1 MARVF
6 LDRAWMPTA
15 TTGTGTV
22 TLGSAKSADYFTF
35 AEAGIAD
42 GDTAKYVIL
51 DGSDVEKGIGTYT
64 ASGTLWSRDT
74 VEASR
79 IGGTAGTSKINLSG
93 GATIF
98 ITASAAEA
106 QAVYDKL
113 LNLAANSV
121 LARAAAT
128 AGAVSGVALAA
139 SQLLGRGSTGDV
151 AAIDVGT
158 GLSFSGTTLNVSA
171 GGKLVAI
178 FRPRDNEPPSSNYAT
193 LDTRNG
199 HDVLDFDT
207 TTQESAIFSGVI
219 PSHYGTSG
227 LTLQITAS
235 LTSATT
241 GTLGWVAGFER
252 IDSGTLDIDAD
263 SFAADQTGTAATVPG
278 TSGVTM
284 THTITFSNSQID
296 GLVAG
301 DPFRIRIRRDV
312 ANDTATGDA
321 EFIIARLEMQ

>member
-1 MARVF
+1 MAKVY
-6 LDRAWMPTA
+6 LDRAWVATA
-15 TTGTGTV
+15 TSGAGTI
-22 TLGSAKSADYFTF
+22 TLGAAQNGYNTF
-35 AEAGIAD
+35 AEAGASNS
-42 GDTAKYVIL
+42 DTVCYVIL
-51 DGSDVEKGIGTYT
+51 DGNDYEEGIGTY
-64 ASGTLWSRDT
+64 ASAGPTLSRDT
-74 VEASR
+74 VIISK
-79 IGGTAGTSKINLSG
+79 AGAVVSTSKLSLSG
-93 GATIF
+93 SATVF
-98 ITASAAEA
+98 VTAPATDA
-106 QAVYDKL
+106 QTVYDKL
-113 LNLAANSV
+113 INLAANSV

-128 AGAVSGVALAA
+128 TGAVSGVALSA
-139 SQLLGRGSTGDV
+139 SQLIGRGSTGDV
-151 AAIDVGT
+151 AAISVGT
-158 GLSFSGTTLNVSA
+158 GLSFSGTTLNAA
-171 GGKLVAI
+171 GSKLIAV

-199 HDVLDFDT
+199 HDVLDFDA
-207 TTQESAIFSGVI
+207 TTQEAAIFSGVI

-252 IDSGTLDIDAD
+252 INSGTLDIDAD

-312 ANDTATGDA
+312 TNDTATGDA

>member
-6 LDRAWMPTA
+6 LDRAWMTTA

-42 GDTAKYVIL
+42 ADTAYYVII
-51 DGSDVEKGIGTYT
+51 DGTDVEIGLGTYT
-64 ASGTLWSRDT
+64 ASGTTFSRDT
-74 VEASR
+74 VLASKVS
-79 IGGTAGTSKINLSG
+79 GTAGTSKLNLSG
-93 GATIF
+93 SATIYVTETGLEPNATF
-98 ITASAAEA
+98 SQLRNQT
-106 QAVYDKL
+106 
-113 LNLAANSV
+113 ANSV

-128 AGAVSGVALAA
+128 TGAVSGVALSA
-139 SQLLGRGSTGDV
+139 SQLIGRGSTGDV
-151 AAIDVGT
+151 AAISLGT
-158 GLSFSGTTLNVSA
+158 GLSFSGTTLNAA
-171 GGKLVAI
+171 GSKLIAV

-199 HDVLDFDT
+199 HDVLDFDA
-207 TTQESAIFSGVI
+207 TTQEAAIFSGVI

-252 IDSGTLDIDAD
+252 IDAGTLDIDAD
-263 SFAADQTGTAATVPG
+263 SFASDQTGTAATVPG

-301 DPFRIRIRRDV
+301 DPFRLRIRRDV
-312 ANDTATGDA
+312 TNDTATGDA
-321 EFIIARLEMQ
+321 EFIIAKLEMQ

>member
-6 LDRAWMPTA
+6 LDRAWMTTA
-15 TTGTGTV
+15 TTGTGTI
-22 TLGSAKSADYFTF
+22 TLGSVVSADYFTF

-42 GDTAKYVIL
+42 ADTAYYVII
-51 DGSDVEKGIGTYT
+51 DGTDVEIGLGTYT
-64 ASGTLWSRDT
+64 ASGTTFSRDT
-74 VEASR
+74 VLASKVS
-79 IGGTAGTSKINLSG
+79 GTAGTSKLNLSG
-93 GATIF
+93 SATIYVTETGLEPKATF
-98 ITASAAEA
+98 A
-106 QAVYDKL
+106 QL
-113 LNLAANSV
+113 RNQTANSV

-128 AGAVSGVALAA
+128 TGAVSGVALSA
-139 SQLLGRGSTGDV
+139 SQLIGRGSTGDV
-151 AAIDVGT
+151 AAISVGT
-158 GLSFSGTTLNVSA
+158 GLSFSGTTLNAA
-171 GGKLVAI
+171 GSKLIAV

-199 HDVLDFDT
+199 HDVLDFDA
-207 TTQESAIFSGVI
+207 TTQEAAIFSGVI

-252 IDSGTLDIDAD
+252 IDAGTLDIDAD
-263 SFAADQTGTAATVPG
+263 SFASDQTGTAATVPG

-301 DPFRIRIRRDV
+301 DPFRLRIRRDV
-312 ANDTATGDA
+312 TNDTATGDA
-321 EFIIARLEMQ
+321 EFIIAKLEMQ